1 MRYAI
6 STPVL
11 GYTGM
16 SVGVNFTDGRA
27 EIDGDTQASQLA
39 YFLAQ
44 GYGVE
49 ELSDDEDKTPTR
61 GRRAAST
68 EEKSK

>member
-6 STPVL
+6 RTPVP

-16 SVGVNFTDGRA
+16 SVGVNFTDGNA
-27 EIDGDTQASQLA
+27 EIDGDAQPSQLA
-39 YFLAQ
+39 YFRAQ

-49 ELSDDEDKTPTR
+49 ELGDDEDQTPTR